1 MFSKSFSELWG
12 EWFGFFTPNEMI
24 KNIRSLAGANHNGK
38 LYLVVYH
45 ACTQFKYIKGLSEFT
60 AVADVFTALKVI

>member
-1 MFSKSFSELWG
+1 MFSETFSELWG

-24 KNIRSLAGANHNGK
+24 ENIRSLAGANHNGK

-45 ACTQFKYIKGLSEFT
+45 VRTQFRCIKKDLVDLLLWLMFSQC
-60 AVADVFTALKVI
+60 